1 MVHPFKCILVIFQI
15 TWKPKR
21 ESSGMDIWPSGCCLY
36 REAGGVGSE
45 QPGALMA
52 PSSRSPRG
60 RKRGEQGVGDRPG
73 DRPGLPTAPPSL
85 GPRALGVGELGEL
98 GEVRGD
104 EGPLGA
110 SALEPS
116 PHWKCNMSNWSALLP
131 QSNSLL
137 LKKQT
142 TKQPNRPQL
151 PYTHKT
157 QFSTE
162 RLQFLLGAPREE
174 YIMPC

>member
-1 MVHPFKCILVIFQI
+1 MYFSDFSDHLETQAGVIWDGHLTKRPLLVQRG
-15 TWKPKR
+15 W
-21 ESSGMDIWPSGCCLY
+21 
-36 REAGGVGSE
+36 GVGSE

-116 PHWKCNMSNWSALLP
+116 PHWKCNMSN
-131 QSNSLL
+131 
-137 LKKQT
+137 
-142 TKQPNRPQL
+142 
-151 PYTHKT
+151 
-157 QFSTE
+157 
-162 RLQFLLGAPREE
+162 
-174 YIMPC
+174 